1 MRGRKPSRSRSLF
14 LIKRPGLEV
23 PFTISYHKEV
33 VKNDIPALPVAVK
46 ARIKSA
52 IETKLIMHPELYAL
66 PLRRTL
72 KGYWKLRVGDYRVIF
87 EFERSMIIVLGIGHR
102 KDIYRWMKSRMGS

>member
-1 MRGRKPSRSRSLF
+1 L
-14 LIKRPGLEV
+14 

-33 VKNDIPALPVAVK
+33 VKKDIPALPAAMK
-46 ARIKSA
+46 ARVKSA
-52 IETKLIMHPELYAL
+52 IETKLTMYPEQYAL

-87 EFERSMIIVLGIGHR
+87 EFDRSLIIILGIGHR
-102 KDIYRWMKSRMGS
+102 KEIYNRMKNRIGV

>member
-1 MRGRKPSRSRSLF
+1 M
-14 LIKRPGLEV
+14 

-33 VKNDIPALPVAVK
+33 VKNDIPALPAAMKV
-46 ARIKSA
+46 RIKSA
-52 IETKLIMHPELYAL
+52 IETKLTIFPEQYAL

-87 EFERSMIIVLGIGHR
+87 EFDRSMIIVLGIGHR
-102 KDIYRWMKSRMGS
+102 KNIYNRMKIRIGI

>member
-1 MRGRKPSRSRSLF
+1 M
-14 LIKRPGLEV
+14 

-33 VKNDIPALPVAVK
+33 VKKDIPALPAAMK
-46 ARIKSA
+46 ARVKSA
-52 IETKLIMHPELYAL
+52 IETKLTTYPEQYAL

-87 EFERSMIIVLGIGHR
+87 EFDRSLIIVLGIGHR
-102 KDIYRWMKSRMGS
+102 KEIYSQMKNRISV

>member
-1 MRGRKPSRSRSLF
+1 L
-14 LIKRPGLEV
+14 

-33 VKNDIPALPVAVK
+33 VKKDIPALPAAIK

-52 IETKLIMHPELYAL
+52 IETKLTTYPEQYAF
-66 PLRRTL
+66 PLKRTL

-87 EFERSMIIVLGIGHR
+87 EFDRSLIIVLGIGHR
-102 KDIYRWMKSRMGS
+102 KEIYNQMENRIGV

>member
-1 MRGRKPSRSRSLF
+1 M
-14 LIKRPGLEV
+14 
-23 PFTISYHKEV
+23 PFTISYHKEAV
-33 VKNDIPALPVAVK
+33 NNDIPALPAAMK

-52 IETKLIMHPELYAL
+52 IETKLTSYPEQYAL

-102 KDIYRWMKSRMGS
+102 KDIYNRMKNRIGT

>member
-1 MRGRKPSRSRSLF
+1 L
-14 LIKRPGLEV
+14 

-33 VKNDIPALPVAVK
+33 MKKDIPALQAAIK
-46 ARIKSA
+46 ARVKSA
-52 IETKLIMHPELYAL
+52 IETKLTMYPEQYAL

-87 EFERSMIIVLGIGHR
+87 EFDRSLIIVLGIGHR
-102 KDIYRWMKSRMGS
+102 KEIYNRMKNRISV

>member
-1 MRGRKPSRSRSLF
+1 M
-14 LIKRPGLEV
+14 

-33 VKNDIPALPVAVK
+33 AKNDIPALPTSMKVRV
-46 ARIKSA
+46 KSA
-52 IETKLIMHPELYAL
+52 FETKLTTYPEQHAL

-87 EFERSMIIVLGIGHR
+87 EFDRSMIIVLGIGHR
-102 KDIYRWMKSRMGS
+102 KDIYNRMKNRIGN